1 MRRQLIRY
9 IFTLIVCLAG
19 FAVRSEAQF
28 KEKAF
33 DQTYNDHADTTGT
46 ADSAALFSFKEF
58 FGGLA
63 HKNTMKIGTMFAGS
77 VVLPGTAQIY
87 NKDYWKLPI
96 VYGGIGALAGTGG
109 YYYHKY
115 SKTKKAYDQFQTAK
129 NEFETKYKAQRLE

>member
-87 NKDYWKLPI
+87 NKDYWKLLSYME
-96 VYGGIGALAGTGG
+96 VSALLPEPEDTII
-109 YYYHKY
+109 
-115 SKTKKAYDQFQTAK
+115 TNTARQK
-129 NEFETKYKAQRLE
+129 SVRPVPDRQE